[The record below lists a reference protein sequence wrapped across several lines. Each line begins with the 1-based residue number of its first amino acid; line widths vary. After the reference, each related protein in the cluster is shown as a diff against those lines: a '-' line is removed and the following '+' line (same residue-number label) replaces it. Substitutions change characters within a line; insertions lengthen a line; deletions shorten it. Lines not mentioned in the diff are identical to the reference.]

1 MVGLVLRMLLVAF
14 GLWVAAKIVPGISFA
29 DWQALVLTA
38 LVLGAVNAIIRPI
51 LIFLTLPIT
60 LLTLGLFLFIINAF
74 LFYAVAKVVPGFT
87 VDTFL
92 HALLGSIV
100 VGVTS
105 WIGGGFINHE
115 GRVKTIYVERRE

>member
-14 GLWVAAKIVPGISFA
+14 GLWVASKIVPGIYF
-29 DWQALVLTA
+29 DGWKALLLAA

-74 LFYAVAKVVPGFT
+74 LFYAVAKFVPGFT

-100 VGVTS
+100 VGITG

-115 GRVKTIYVERRE
+115 GRVKTIYVERQG

>member
-14 GLWVAAKIVPGISFA
+14 GLWVASKIVPGIYF
-29 DWQALVLTA
+29 DGWKALLLAA

-60 LLTLGLFLFIINAF
+60 LLT
-74 LFYAVAKVVPGFT
+74 

-100 VGVTS
+100 VGITG

-115 GRVKTIYVERRE
+115 GRVKTIYVERQG